1 MSRASV
7 FSDCRLWCCDDP
19 RDARGLLAGDLLDG
33 TWDLD
38 AAASKFDPGPARKSD
53 MRIYKSDGKT
63 VHMIANVVFADEQA
77 DQHRIHR
84 SVRRQ
89 RPPSHRQSEVQTI
102 AGPNDR
108 ARAGRRL
115 RCQDHDQKRR
125 QNQRHQH
132 PCDLERWQDDD
143 DYYHWD

>member
-1 MSRASV
+1 M
-7 FSDCRLWCCDDP
+7 P
-19 RDARGLLAGDLLDG
+19 GGLLAGDLLDG

-63 VHMIANVVFADEQA
+63 VHMIAKVVFADDKQINIEYTGA
-77 DQHRIHR
+77 YDGKDHP
-84 SVRRQ
+84 VTGN
-89 RPPSHRQSEVQTI
+89 PS
-102 AGPNDR
+102 PNDC